1 MAINRDAIE
10 QAADLSA
17 LRVLVQTVAML
28 TFEGHGFTPEKVRAL
43 GRGFAAELEDVT
55 VPGAG
60 ATYDQAIREAN
71 VRAISALFD
80 AVADGMRTGG
90 G

>member
-1 MAINRDAIE
+1 MTINRDAIE

-17 LRVLVQTVAML
+17 LRVLVQTVALL

-43 GRGFAAELEDVT
+43 GRGFAAELADVT

-60 ATYDQAIREAN
+60 ETYDEAIRGAN
-71 VRAISALFD
+71 MRAISALFD
-80 AVADGMRTGG
+80 AVADGMRTGEG
-90 G
+90 

>member
-1 MAINRDAIE
+1 MTINRGAIE

-17 LRVLVQTVAML
+17 LRVLVQTLAML

-60 ATYDQAIREAN
+60 ATYDAAIREAN
-71 VRAISALFD
+71 IRAIATLFD
-80 AVADGMRTGG
+80 SVADGMRPGEG
-90 G
+90 